1 MDWIDRD
8 QAAADVNVRKSA
20 ARPPGCRGLVVT
32 FLVVVVVFILVA
44 IASGWVHIT
53 KVGP

>member
-1 MDWIDRD
+1 MDWFERDRLN
-8 QAAADVNVRKSA
+8 AGLITKGGK
-20 ARPPGCRGLVVT
+20 PPGCRGLVITFFIVVIV
-32 FLVVVVVFILVA
+32 FLVVA